1 MSNSGQVIRL
11 LAFSDRVLCKLPY
24 GDAVD
29 AIPLWV
35 QLLALGILILL
46 SAFFAMSETAL
57 MAASRHRLRHLSKRG
72 SKRATTTL
80 WLLDRTDKL
89 LSLVLIANTLIN
101 ALATAL
107 VTAIAIWTF
116 GNNERV
122 ITIATAAVAFALIVF
137 AEIGP
142 KIIGATYPER
152 IALVASMVLRPLMT
166 IAKPIIWVV
175 NLLVS
180 GLLAVLHI
188 KTGDSA
194 RDHRLSPE
202 ELRSMVLEGG
212 NFVQKKHKSI
222 LLNLFDLEKISV
234 EDVMVPRGHIEAL
247 NLSVPVDEIKH
258 QLTTCYHN
266 KLPVYE
272 GEINH
277 IVGILHVR
285 KAIALLNQQE
295 DLTLEHFKE
304 LLTPPYFV
312 PEDTDVFTQLQ
323 NFQENHVQLAIIV
336 DEYGEV
342 QGLVTL
348 DDIIEEMIG
357 EFTTS
362 VPGAARADTFSWDSH
377 GECLLEGTAALRDI
391 NKRLGLNFPLDG
403 PKTLNGLLLELLQ
416 DIPEAN
422 VSVKIADCVIEIIQV
437 QHQAIKVVKLINMK
451 PSARLSRVKAALRK

>member
-1 MSNSGQVIRL
+1 MDV
-11 LAFSDRVLCKLPY
+11 V
-24 GDAVD
+24 
-29 AIPLWV
+29 PLWV
-35 QLLALGILILL
+35 QLLALPVLILL
-46 SAFFAMSETAL
+46 SAFFAMAETAL
-57 MAASRHRLRHLSKRG
+57 MAANRHRLRHLAKRG
-72 SKRATTTL
+72 SKRAATTL
-80 WLLDRTDKL
+80 WLLDRTDKV

-107 VTAIAIWTF
+107 VTALAIWTF

-122 ITIATAAVAFALIVF
+122 ITIATAGVAFVLIIF

-152 IALVASMVLRPLMT
+152 IALPTSLVLKPLMT
-166 IAKPIIWVV
+166 VSKPLIWIV

-180 GLLAVLHI
+180 GFLRIVGI
-188 KTGDSA
+188 KAGSSA

-212 NFVQKKHKSI
+212 NFIPKKHKSI

-234 EDVMVPRGHIEAL
+234 EDVMTPRAQVEAL
-247 NLSVPVDEIKH
+247 NLSVPVDDIKH

-272 GEINH
+272 GEINR

-285 KAIALLNQQE
+285 KAMALLNQQE
-295 DLTLEHFKE
+295 DLTIEHFRE

-323 NFQENHVQLAIIV
+323 YFQENHERLGIIV

-348 DDIIEEMIG
+348 EDIIEEMIG
-357 EFTTS
+357 EFTTTM
-362 VPGAARADTFSWDSH
+362 PGASRADTLSWDSH
-377 GECLLEGTAALRDI
+377 GECLLEGTATLRDI

-403 PKTLNGLLLELLQ
+403 PKTLNGMLLEYLE
-416 DIPEAN
+416 DIPDAS
-422 VSVKIADCVIEIIQV
+422 VSLKISGCIIEIVQV
-437 QHQAIKVVKLINMK
+437 QHQSIKVVKLINKNMARR
-451 PSARLSRVKAALRK
+451 SASGN